1 MIKFGVGAVLR
12 QPEPNLSNDAIGSGY
27 CRTSHS
33 YSNQNYFPLWPSF
46 PLLAFIYNHCMSLG
60 LSFLSPA
67 ICALHSAQV
76 SLTPMMHL
84 PDLWIM
90 VPPTC
95 WVFYIKDC
103 GFFLSPFLW
112 FLTNF
117 ERWASWTWLDEGF
130 FLLPLQGVFLFFSW
144 PSFQKETVQLWDLLG
159 NACCINKNWIE
170 MIELNHLH
178 ITQY

>member
-12 QPEPNLSNDAIGSGY
+12 QPEPNLSNAAIGSGY
-27 CRTSHS
+27 CRTSHW

-103 GFFLSPFLW
+103 CFFSFPFSLFSNQFWEMGFLNLVGWRFLPVTVTGSIFI
-112 FLTNF
+112 
-117 ERWASWTWLDEGF
+117 
-130 FLLPLQGVFLFFSW
+130 FLLTIFPKRNCSVVR
-144 PSFQKETVQLWDLLG
+144 SFGKCMLY
-159 NACCINKNWIE
+159 K
-170 MIELNHLH
+170 
-178 ITQY
+178 